1 MEEEGEEEAASRE
14 YEEGVRDGRREV
26 EAAASATHPQ
36 VLPRKG

>member
-1 MEEEGEEEAASRE
+1 VDAASRE
-14 YEEGVRDGRREV
+14 YEESVRDGQRED